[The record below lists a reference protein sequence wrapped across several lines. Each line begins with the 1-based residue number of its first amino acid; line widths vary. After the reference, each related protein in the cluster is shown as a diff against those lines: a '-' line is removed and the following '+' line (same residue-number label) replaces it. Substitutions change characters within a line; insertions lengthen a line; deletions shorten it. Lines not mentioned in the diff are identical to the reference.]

1 MKHPIIPFA
10 DQTVNPAIDRNDPQA
25 AATAIELQFPKTF
38 STKAWRVIRYMEG
51 AMYLYSYKG
60 KFVATDESLELTE
73 YGDGS
78 HEAPYGAPRFVCNT
92 LDEMEETLEELADF
106 YDESYDIPGWEPDMS
121 SVSEK
126 AEWHEPSPN
135 VMVKL
140 IDSHQ
145 FIAVK
150 TYCRKLG
157 SRGRFLIF
165 RSTLRDLLSASAGE
179 TRYEEDCGDYVKITR
194 LKDALHFSFT
204 WLSTYSGGVVKGN
217 RQVFTVPIYK
227 LRLLLD
233 WKDDEKHLYIPAAS
247 AAKIVLRPAN
257 LTVREIV
264 KDKRIRRAFSK
275 AMRDCFRWP
284 GEIVHLYRDG
294 MYNFYFTTESGFPKY
309 GGLILHEGMRNG
321 RTYLYYSVH
330 T

>member
-25 AATAIELQFPKTF
+25 QATAIELQFPKTF
-38 STKAWRVIRYMEG
+38 SAKAWRTIRYFEG

-78 HEAPYGAPRFVCNT
+78 HEAPYGAPRFVCDT
-92 LDEMEETLEELADF
+92 LEELEEILEELADL
-106 YDESYDIPGWEPDMS
+106 YDASGDIPGWEAEKS
-121 SVSEK
+121 SAPEK

-157 SRGRFLIF
+157 GRGRFLIF
-165 RSTLRDLLSASAGE
+165 RSTLRELMSGDIGV
-179 TRYEEDCGDYVKITR
+179 TRYEEDCGNYVKITR
-194 LKDALHFSFT
+194 LKDALYFSFT
-204 WLSTYSGGVVKGN
+204 WLCTYSGGAVKGN
-217 RQVFTVPIYK
+217 QQDFTVPLHKI
-227 LRLLLD
+227 RLIMD
-233 WKDDEKHLYIPAAS
+233 WKDTEKHLYIPPSRTAIIDASCAAETLHY
-247 AAKIVLRPAN
+247 IVR
-257 LTVREIV
+257 
-264 KDKRIRRAFSK
+264 DKRLRRAFSK

-284 GEIVHLYRDG
+284 GDCVTLHRDG
-294 MYNFYFTTESGFPKY
+294 LHSFCFTTRSGFPKY
-309 GGLILHEGMRNG
+309 GGLILHEGERNG
-321 RTYLYYSVH
+321 RTCLYYSVH